1 MTRVPDS
8 IQAPGEKAEHDRL
21 RFEVYHRLKAANL
34 EVACLRSKD
43 LSQVLSAT
51 S

>member
-1 MTRVPDS
+1 MTLVPDS
-8 IQAPGEKAEHDRL
+8 IQASGEKAEHDRL

-51 S
+51 T

>member
-1 MTRVPDS
+1 MTLVPDS
-8 IQAPGEKAEHDRL
+8 IQAQEENTEHDRL

-43 LSQVLSAT
+43 LSQVT
-51 S
+51 